1 MGNLGWYHLPSVPLE
16 VMVRGCRGRPC
27 YAVGDIWLPTLPRIC
42 WCSCSLACNHHPSI
56 IFLVEFYQGWC
67 GVQDINSP
75 QEDKIANLNLMLE
88 LIRWWIASMH
98 DMLTPVITSKH
109 VHFFL
114 LVMHFFEI
122 AYHDRSPCFAFCFVT
137 FKLFPYIKWD
147 TFLYWNPNFL
157 IVFSPLRKYIA
168 LRCKHQTN
176 RATIFYCKNFV

>member
-1 MGNLGWYHLPSVPLE
+1 MTSHPTKDLLMLMLFGMQPPSLYHIFGGVLSGMMRSSGHQFSSRRQNSE
-16 VMVRGCRGRPC
+16 SKSNAWAYQMVDCINAWHAHPC
-27 YAVGDIWLPTLPRIC
+27 NYIET
-42 WCSCSLACNHHPSI
+42 CSL
-56 IFLVEFYQGWC
+56 
-67 GVQDINSP
+67 
-75 QEDKIANLNLMLE
+75 
-88 LIRWWIASMH
+88 
-98 DMLTPVITSKH
+98 
-109 VHFFL
+109 FL